1 MDPGAQLIAL
11 FRAVVEALS
20 AERLVR
26 EACASG
32 ASPRP
37 GPGGRL
43 LALGLGKAAPEMLAG
58 ARAALGGALEPLA
71 FAVPAGAGG
80 GALIEGGHPLPD
92 AGSLRAGEALLSAA
106 ASLGPG
112 DAALLL
118 VCGGGSSLAEAPRS
132 PLGLEEIRA
141 VNDALVRSGAP
152 IEEVNSIRAH

>member
-1 MDPGAQLIAL
+1 MDLRGQLVAL

-32 ASPRP
+32 AAPRP
-37 GPGGRL
+37 APGGRL
-43 LALGLGKAAPEMLAG
+43 VTLGLGKAAPEMLAG
-58 ARAALGGALEPLA
+58 ARAALGEALEPLA

-92 AGSLRAGEALLSAA
+92 AGSLRVGEALLSAA
-106 ASLGPG
+106 ASLSAQ

-118 VCGGGSSLAEAPRS
+118 VSGGGSALAEA
-132 PLGLEEIRA
+132 
-141 VNDALVRSGAP
+141 
-152 IEEVNSIRAH
+152 

>member
-1 MDPGAQLIAL
+1 MDRRGELIAL

-32 ASPRP
+32 AAPRP
-37 GPGGRL
+37 APGGRL

-58 ARAALGGALEPLA
+58 ARAALGDALEPLA

-92 AGSLRAGEALLSAA
+92 EGSLRAAEALLSAA
-106 ASLGPG
+106 ASRRPE
-112 DAALLL
+112 DAALLW
-118 VCGGGSSLAEAPRS
+118 C
-132 PLGLEEIRA
+132 RA
-141 VNDALVRSGAP
+141 ADP
-152 IEEVNSIRAH
+152 P